1 MWEHGGSSLCVHGPF
16 RYVSAFPA
24 YISLPSQIIIGFFMK
39 FINLGFNNRLS
50 PLSPYRYTATYGPRG
65 RQYAIGHGGHKEIGI
80 EEPQNVIL
88 VVSMDL
94 PMVRSKPDAGFYENH
109 RTPISIVQF
118 RSSLT
123 PSFST
128 ARWLGTCLVWV
139 LLSWSTLVP
148 SSLFAQATGS
158 QPAKVSL
165 DFNEIDIPVFARFI
179 GELTGKNFVLDET
192 IKKQGGK
199 ISAFSPTKV
208 SPDQAFSMFV
218 AALEAARIAVVKK
231 DGNLY
236 QLVPMGDLP
245 PERGVFVYK
254 LKHANATDLAAVL
267 TNLVARSQTVA
278 QMTPGV
284 RPPIRP
290 LTEFEAPVQVFA
302 DKATNSII
310 VSSTKNAW
318 AHIHSVIRDLDIR
331 RKQVFVEAVILEVQV
346 DRLRQIGT
354 DPTQILGGG
363 GATSGAFRPL
373 RGFGAIN
380 NTPPDFSALAQ
391 AAQAVTGGAAAG
403 ATGGASL
410 LFNSANVRAFLN
422 LLMNLTDTNIL
433 STPQVLAADNQKAK
447 IVVGEN
453 RPFPTGQAQGITGGT
468 LVTIERKDVGVT
480 LELTPQVL
488 EDDLIRLEI
497 KQEITAIADNVAQT
511 IGSGSASIP
520 VGPTTTKR
528 SMETTTIAQD
538 LQTIVVGGLVRDN
551 ITLSEK
557 KIPFLGDIPWLGWAF
572 KSQNRQTEK
581 LNLLV
586 FLTPHLVRDDADM
599 AELNAKKSRDVNTL
613 QRENRIEE
621 PTRLKQDVLERLDPP
636 PVLPQTSPPERFGRP

>member
-1 MWEHGGSSLCVHGPF
+1 
-16 RYVSAFPA
+16 
-24 YISLPSQIIIGFFMK
+24 
-39 FINLGFNNRLS
+39 
-50 PLSPYRYTATYGPRG
+50 
-65 RQYAIGHGGHKEIGI
+65 
-80 EEPQNVIL
+80 
-88 VVSMDL
+88 
-94 PMVRSKPDAGFYENH
+94 VR
-109 RTPISIVQF
+109 F
-118 RSSLT
+118 RSNFRRSLKT
-123 PSFST
+123 T
-128 ARWLGTCLVWV
+128 RGLRTCLALF
-139 LLSWSTLVP
+139 LLFP
-148 SSLFAQATGS
+148 FLFPPHLFSQATAA
-158 QPAKVSL
+158 QPAKVGL
-165 DFNEIDIPVFARFI
+165 DFNEVDIPVFARFI
-179 GELTGKNFVLDET
+179 SELTGKNFVLDET

-199 ISAFSPTKV
+199 ISVFSPSKV
-208 SPDQAFSMFV
+208 SSEQAFTMFV
-218 AALEAARIAVVKK
+218 AALEAARMAVVPKG
-231 DGNLY
+231 GNLY
-236 QLVPMGDLP
+236 QIVPMGELP

-278 QMTPGV
+278 QITPGT

-302 DKATNSII
+302 DKATNSIV
-310 VSSTKNAW
+310 VSSTKVAW
-318 AHIHSVIRDLDIR
+318 SHIQSVIRDLDIR

-354 DPTQILGGG
+354 DPTQVLGAGKSGFIQGIGG
-363 GATSGAFRPL
+363 FNRAPEEIAAVANALTGAVAG
-373 RGFGAIN
+373 
-380 NTPPDFSALAQ
+380 
-391 AAQAVTGGAAAG
+391 G
-403 ATGGASL
+403 ATGGASSL
-410 LFNSANVRAFLN
+410 VNTLNIRAFMN

-497 KQEITAIADNVAQT
+497 KQEITAIAENVAQT

-520 VGPTTTKR
+520 VGPTTSKR

-538 LQTIVVGGLVRDN
+538 QQTLVVGGLVRDN
-551 ITLSEK
+551 VTLSEK
-557 KIPFLGDIPWLGWAF
+557 KIPLLGDIPWLGWLF
-572 KSQNRQTEK
+572 KSQSRQTEK

-599 AELNAKKSRDVNTL
+599 IELNARKAKDVNTL
-613 QRENRIEE
+613 QRDNRIEE
-621 PTRLKQDVLERLDPP
+621 PTKLKQEILERLELPSTIPP
-636 PVLPQTSPPERFGRP
+636 PPAERPFKPEGRSNSPPVGHQQ

>member
-1 MWEHGGSSLCVHGPF
+1 
-16 RYVSAFPA
+16 
-24 YISLPSQIIIGFFMK
+24 MK
-39 FINLGFNNRLS
+39 FISLGSNDRALS
-50 PLSPYRYTATYGPRG
+50 THSAPVEPNGPGCVSRTAWRTD
-65 RQYAIGHGGHKEIGI
+65 QHQAIEI
-80 EEPQNVIL
+80 ELPQNVIL
-88 VVSMDL
+88 VVSLDP
-94 PMVRSKPDAGFYENH
+94 PMVRSNSIAKFYENH
-109 RTPISIVQF
+109 GIPSSIVQF
-118 RSSLT
+118 HSSLT
-123 PSFST
+123 LVLPT
-128 ARWLGTCLVWV
+128 ARLVRTYLVGALICCLA
-139 LLSWSTLVP
+139 LVP
-148 SSLFAQATGS
+148 PNTFAQGTAS

-165 DFNEIDIPVFARFI
+165 DFNEIDIPIFARFI

-208 SPDQAFSMFV
+208 SPDQAFSMFI

-236 QLVPMGDLP
+236 QIVPMGDLP

-278 QMTPGV
+278 QITPGV

-318 AHIHSVIRDLDIR
+318 THIHAVIRDLDIR

-354 DPTQILGGG
+354 DPTQVLGAGKSGFLQGIGG
-363 GATSGAFRPL
+363 FNRAPEELASV
-373 RGFGAIN
+373 
-380 NTPPDFSALAQ
+380 AQ
-391 AAQAVTGGAAAG
+391 AISGVAAGG
-403 ATGGASL
+403 ATGGAVTVL
-410 LFNSANVRAFLN
+410 NTVNVRAFMN

-497 KQEITAIADNVAQT
+497 KQEITAIAENVAQT
-511 IGSGSASIP
+511 IGAGSASIP

-538 LQTIVVGGLVRDN
+538 QQTLVIGGLVRDN

-557 KIPFLGDIPWLGWAF
+557 KIPLLGDIPWLGWLF

-586 FLTPHLVRDDADM
+586 FLTPHLIRDDADM
-599 AELNAKKSRDVNTL
+599 AELNARKARDVNTL
-613 QRENRIEE
+613 QRDNRIEE
-621 PTRLKQDVLERLDPP
+621 PTRLKQDVIERLEPP
-636 PVLPQTSPPERFGRP
+636 SVVPQVPPSDKASRP

>member
-1 MWEHGGSSLCVHGPF
+1 MYAC
-16 RYVSAFPA
+16 
-24 YISLPSQIIIGFFMK
+24 
-39 FINLGFNNRLS
+39 FIQRVGE
-50 PLSPYRYTATYGPRG
+50 
-65 RQYAIGHGGHKEIGI
+65 RQAAEITV
-80 EEPQNVIL
+80 PQNANL
-88 VVSMDL
+88 VVSL
-94 PMVRSKPDAGFYENH
+94 EPPMIRSTKFSKFQKNH
-109 RTPISIVQF
+109 GIPSSIVQV
-118 RSSLT
+118 RSNLT
-123 PSFST
+123 PSWSI
-128 ARWLGTCLVWV
+128 ARVVRTYLVWG
-139 LLSWSTLVP
+139 LLCGLTLVP
-148 SSLFAQATGS
+148 PSLFAQSTGS

-236 QLVPMGDLP
+236 QIVPMGDLP

-318 AHIHSVIRDLDIR
+318 AHIHSVIRDLDVR

-354 DPTQILGGG
+354 DPTQVLGGAVKG
-363 GATSGAFRPL
+363 PL
-373 RGFGAIN
+373 RGIGAIN
-380 NTPPDFSALAQ
+380 NTPPDFAAIAQ
-391 AAQAVTGGAAAG
+391 AITGGAAAG
-403 ATGGASL
+403 ATGGTSL
-410 LFNSANVRAFLN
+410 LLNSVNVRAFLN

-497 KQEITAIADNVAQT
+497 KQEITAIAENVAQT

-538 LQTIVVGGLVRDN
+538 LQTLVVGGLVRDN

-557 KIPFLGDIPWLGWAF
+557 KIPLLGDIPWLGWLF

-586 FLTPHLVRDDADM
+586 FLTPHLVRDEADM
-599 AELNAKKSRDVNTL
+599 AELNARKARDVNTL

-621 PTRLKQDVLERLDPP
+621 PTKLKQDILERLEP
-636 PVLPQTSPPERFGRP
+636 PVISPQTTPTEKPARP

>member
-1 MWEHGGSSLCVHGPF
+1 
-16 RYVSAFPA
+16 
-24 YISLPSQIIIGFFMK
+24 
-39 FINLGFNNRLS
+39 
-50 PLSPYRYTATYGPRG
+50 
-65 RQYAIGHGGHKEIGI
+65 
-80 EEPQNVIL
+80 
-88 VVSMDL
+88 
-94 PMVRSKPDAGFYENH
+94 MVRSNAVADFRENH
-109 RTPISIVQF
+109 GIPSSIVQF
-118 RSSLT
+118 HPSL
-123 PSFST
+123 PRVLPT
-128 ARWLGTCLVWV
+128 ARWVGTYLVAAALCWSA
-139 LLSWSTLVP
+139 LLPLD
-148 SSLFAQATGS
+148 LFAQGTGS

-236 QLVPMGDLP
+236 QIVPMGDLP

-278 QMTPGV
+278 QITPGV

-318 AHIHSVIRDLDIR
+318 THIHAVIHDLDIR

-354 DPTQILGGG
+354 DPTQVLGAGKSGFLQGIGG
-363 GATSGAFRPL
+363 FNRAPEELASV
-373 RGFGAIN
+373 
-380 NTPPDFSALAQ
+380 AQ
-391 AAQAVTGGAAAG
+391 AISGVAAGG
-403 ATGGASL
+403 ATGGAVTVL
-410 LFNSANVRAFLN
+410 NTVNVRAFMN

-497 KQEITAIADNVAQT
+497 KQEITAIAENVAQT
-511 IGSGSASIP
+511 IGAGSASIP

-538 LQTIVVGGLVRDN
+538 QQTLVIGGLVRDN

-557 KIPFLGDIPWLGWAF
+557 KIPLLGDIPWLGWLF

-586 FLTPHLVRDDADM
+586 FLTPHLIRDDADM
-599 AELNAKKSRDVNTL
+599 AELNARKARDVNSL
-613 QRENRIEE
+613 QRDNRIEE
-621 PTRLKQDVLERLDPP
+621 PTRLKQDMLERLEPP
-636 PVLPQTSPPERFGRP
+636 AVMPQGSPSDRPSRP